1 MKPLSSRNLICPVDP
16 AFIPKYTRDSGRWY
30 PFLDILLQR
39 AADHVSVHQ
48 TFFPDLVDLQAE
60 LPPEEGGA
68 GESRFIDFFKARE
81 SLARACSC
89 FVLRGRIGVGKTSFL
104 KWWLSLGQRADRHAM
119 LNFNVEGKLWRERG
133 NPGMALYLAKRF
145 SEVLNRLADEPSF
158 KKKRSTL
165 IEEIRKR
172 ESVFSSSGEQF
183 EEKFLHQSDSF
194 REQFQSLDSQ
204 LLLACSV
211 ATANLHYQ
219 RPVWLVLDNIDM
231 EDADTQDQFVRA
243 AMGVFES
250 ILAYG
255 KNYQKDVR
263 VHLVVTARL
272 GSRRRWQF
280 HENAYQDITYP
291 EPQLHSIVR
300 RRFAEALALAW
311 PDHPDPS
318 LGFTIISGS
327 HTLETKRQLREHL
340 ATASDGVYRF
350 VALALA

>member
-172 ESVFSSSGEQF
+172 ESVFSSSGSS
-183 EEKFLHQSDSF
+183 LRRSF
-194 REQFQSLDSQ
+194 CTSPIPLENSSNRWILNCSLPAQ
-204 LLLACSV
+204 LPQRTFTTRGRFGSSSITSIWRTQTRKISLFGLRWACS
-211 ATANLHYQ
+211 
-219 RPVWLVLDNIDM
+219 
-231 EDADTQDQFVRA
+231 RA
-243 AMGVFES
+243 FSRM
-250 ILAYG
+250 
-255 KNYQKDVR
+255 
-263 VHLVVTARL
+263 ARTT
-272 GSRRRWQF
+272 RRMCASTWSLR
-280 HENAYQDITYP
+280 H
-291 EPQLHSIVR
+291 
-300 RRFAEALALAW
+300 ALARGVA
-311 PDHPDPS
+311 
-318 LGFTIISGS
+318 GS
-327 HTLETKRQLREHL
+327 FMKMRTRT
-340 ATASDGVYRF
+340 
-350 VALALA
+350 